1 MDEAFHIVRVTL
13 FVYIVQRITC
23 FQACFPIRVT
33 GNLRILEHLL
43 INVPFNLFTITW
55 IDDAENLTTMV
66 GRNSSESDA

>member
-43 INVPFNLFTITW
+43 INVPFNLFTIT
-55 IDDAENLTTMV
+55 
-66 GRNSSESDA
+66 